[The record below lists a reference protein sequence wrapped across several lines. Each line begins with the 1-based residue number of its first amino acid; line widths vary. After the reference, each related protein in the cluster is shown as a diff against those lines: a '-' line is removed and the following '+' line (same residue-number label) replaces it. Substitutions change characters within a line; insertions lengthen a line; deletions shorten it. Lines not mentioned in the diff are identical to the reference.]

1 MAERRMF
8 AKTIIDSDAFLD
20 MPLTTQALYFHL
32 SMRADDEGFINNP
45 KKIQRMIG
53 ATEDDLKLL
62 IAKNFIIP
70 FESGIVVIKHWRIH
84 NYIRGDRLKSTMYAE
99 ERDRL
104 EVKENGAYTLEA
116 AGRPTLDSH
125 LTDTCQTFD
134 GQTTDNR
141 QANVSIGKVRLGKD
155 RLGEVREGKERLGNG
170 EDEPEE
176 PEQPTAI
183 INPQFEVDYKFIIC
197 RYNEICK
204 SLPKVTKL
212 TENRKKAIKARL
224 RVYTYDEIVHAFET
238 AEQSEFLKGGN
249 DRNWNADF
257 DWIMTDRNLP
267 RIIEGKYN
275 SKFEKPAAQSR
286 KNTNLD
292 AQYMM
297 MAQWAQE
304 EQNNGIEG

>member
-1 MAERRMF
+1 MADRRMF
-8 AKTIIDSDAFLD
+8 AKTIIDSDDFLD
-20 MPLTTQALYFHL
+20 MPMSAQALYFHL
-32 SMRADDEGFINNP
+32 SMRADDDGFLNNP
-45 KKIQRMIG
+45 RRIQRDVG
-53 ATEDDLKLL
+53 ASADDLRLL
-62 IAKNFIIP
+62 IAKKYLIT
-70 FESGIVVIKHWRIH
+70 FESGVVVIRHWKIH
-84 NYIRGDRLKSTMYAE
+84 NYIQKDRYKPTIYEEEKEMLELKSDRNKEYILKDSSLDTACIQDVSTTDTQDRL
-99 ERDRL
+99 
-104 EVKENGAYTLEA
+104 
-116 AGRPTLDSH
+116 
-125 LTDTCQTFD
+125 
-134 GQTTDNR
+134 
-141 QANVSIGKVRLGKD
+141 GKVRLGKV

-176 PEQPTAI
+176 PEQPPTI
-183 INPQFEVDYKFIIC
+183 INPQFEVDYKYIIC

-238 AEQSEFLKGGN
+238 AEKSEFLKGGN

-297 MAQWAQE
+297 MAKWAQE